1 MSDSSIR
8 SNKTDKTIKA
18 FAEQALKELDE
29 QDNVHVKDAKQAITF
44 ENIPINKE
52 SNYP

>member
-29 QDNVHVKDAKQAITF
+29 
-44 ENIPINKE
+44 
-52 SNYP
+52 